1 MGVLT
6 FWPLGAW
13 GQGSFLSLLYYDLLD
28 WTSPVVCDSRTVR
41 DSLCPLF
48 FRKKADGKK
57 RRGRDWEV
65 FRAGDLA
72 PDLFGASVH
81 HPWAGRAGA
90 TGRKA
95 VGWGGFAAV
104 VPLFFRL
111 FSRIGSLPSRKWLE
125 ERGDW
130 GLLRFW

>member
-13 GQGSFLSLLYYDLLD
+13 GQGSFLFLLYYDLLD
-28 WTSPVVCDSRTVR
+28 WTSPVVFDSRTVR

-72 PDLFGASVH
+72 PDLSGASVH
-81 HPWAGRAGA
+81 RPWADRAGA
-90 TGRKA
+90 TGHK
-95 VGWGGFAAV
+95 VGALCRCWKVAGIPIFSLFLSDWL
-104 VPLFFRL
+104 VP
-111 FSRIGSLPSRKWLE
+111 I
-125 ERGDW
+125 
-130 GLLRFW
+130 